1 MRPLANVLHEAWAQL
16 PEPVRAA
23 RLVTRAGLPTKTT
36 REGILSALVPVPRSI
51 VVGAMQARIDDATAD
66 ALRGSIAAASDRL
79 REYALWTIAL
89 DAERD
94 RKRVRAEEVA
104 HHARRLESERYSD
117 APAVALD
124 ADERRALAIRHLA
137 DAAAD
142 DPDLTAGM
150 LRVHLRDPAARE
162 RLESRLER
170 VWRRRRRP
178 LSRVD
183 ENAALYRDFLR
194 GGGFDRS
201 EGTAG
206 TPRVDAGAAEVWPRI
221 AAGSPTFGDDDA
233 VAFGL
238 VRERVERP
246 ELTGALVR
254 DRSTDPREPGY
265 PLDANVHRRILRT
278 RQGGAR
284 ALPVRLDADAAFRL
298 AIDASAEPLGV
309 PNDWARQV
317 LAIGARASTLLSWH
331 PDRDTTA
338 HLLSRL
344 TGGEAAIARN
354 WRLAVEDAR
363 RKGDRA
369 HRANAVAFY
378 EAPGDYY
385 LGRLWTAV
393 FRRCLASGDA
403 PSADE
408 VWALVY
414 GAFVSTRGHLAV
426 VSGLADPDR
435 SIDADLRPE
444 RGFDAP
450 LSAATRTRSVVDD
463 VLRTAITVFGAPK
476 VLSFWNGVAALG
488 TAPGSP
494 ALERQ
499 WRAFVAEE
507 DADGDGSR
515 IPFAVARAFISSRG
529 ALPAQPTEDEDE
541 DEDEDPADDLR
552 RDRYGERSA

>member
-1 MRPLANVLHEAWAQL
+1 MRPLANVLHDAWALL
-16 PEPVRAA
+16 PEPVHEA
-23 RLVTRAGLPTKTT
+23 RLMTRAGLPTKTT
-36 REGILSALVPVPRSI
+36 REGILSALVPVPRSV
-51 VVGAMQARIDDATAD
+51 VVGGMRARIDDATAET
-66 ALRGSIAAASDRL
+66 LRDSIAAASDRL

-89 DAERD
+89 DAQRD
-94 RKRVRAEEVA
+94 RKRVRAEDVA
-104 HHARRLESERYSD
+104 HLARRLESERYSD
-117 APAVALD
+117 APVPSLG
-124 ADERRALAIRHLA
+124 ADERRAVAIRHLA
-137 DAAAD
+137 EAAEK

-150 LRVHLRDPAARE
+150 LRLHLREPAVRE
-162 RLESRLER
+162 RLEARLER
-170 VWRRRRRP
+170 VWRTRRRP
-178 LSRVD
+178 LSSVD
-183 ENAALYRDFLR
+183 ENGALYREFLR
-194 GGGFDRS
+194 GGGFDRD

-206 TPRVDAGAAEVWPRI
+206 TPCVDADAA
-221 AAGSPTFGDDDA
+221 AAWAGLAARPGMYGDDDA
-233 VAFGL
+233 VSFGL
-238 VRERVERP
+238 VRKRVERP

-309 PNDWARQV
+309 PSDWARRV

-344 TGGEAAIARN
+344 AGGEATIARN

-369 HRANAVAFY
+369 HRPDAVAFY

-393 FRRCLASGDA
+393 FRRCLASGAA

-408 VWALVY
+408 AWALVY

-435 SIDADLRPE
+435 SIDADLKAE
-444 RGFDAP
+444 NGFDGP
-450 LSAATRTRSVVDD
+450 LSAAARSRSAVDD
-463 VLRTAITVFGAPK
+463 VLRTAIAVFGAPE
-476 VLSFWNGVAALG
+476 VLSFWNSVAALG
-488 TAPGSP
+488 TASRS
-494 ALERQ
+494 AVLERQ
-499 WRAFVAEE
+499 WRQYVAED
-507 DADGDGSR
+507 DADGDDSR
-515 IPFAVARAFISSRG
+515 VPFAVAHAFIGSRG
-529 ALPAQPTEDEDE
+529 ALPTHATENGDED
-541 DEDEDPADDLR
+541 DDSADDLR
-552 RDRYGERSA
+552 RDRLGERSA